1 MKKIVGILSAAAVLA
16 ASVFAADVSAK
27 VKVDGS
33 ILNLDKDGNF
43 SALQVEHKSE
53 GHNPDFSFYVSGD
66 NAGASMSFYYGGD
79 ISGENPT
86 CNDETCWNK
95 GKNNGWCDHS
105 KPSSVNTSMGV
116 VNNKYNTVAQSYSVW
131 FKPIDALKVTVGQ
144 YSTNLNQET
153 IDWCQTETGI
163 DKQGIALDLNVD
175 ALFATVFFA
184 PGWGK
189 YWFSAPKDGDVALS
203 GLYFKAGYGADFG
216 RIQGMFRLVDNKNMW
231 FGAGYDNTFGSV
243 KMFVNALAGINTDK
257 GFAVRGE
264 AFASTNID
272 IVGLSV
278 FVAGGY
284 AADNIPSGLSGWR
297 IGQPVVDK
305 ASVGAT
311 FKATFALDGFTPYIY
326 VKDANFLADTFAIEI
341 KPGVTGNVGM
351 MGYEVAVDMNIS
363 GSDFTL
369 NVPVSFTVSF

>member
-43 SALQVEHKSE
+43 SALQVNHNSE
-53 GHNPDFSFYVSGD
+53 GWNPDIALSVSGD
-66 NAGASMSFYYGGD
+66 NAGASVSFY
-79 ISGENPT
+79 
-86 CNDETCWNK
+86 
-95 GKNNGWCDHS
+95 
-105 KPSSVNTSMGV
+105 NTQ
-116 VNNKYNTVAQSYSVW
+116 NADKAIKADNYSIW
-131 FKPIDALKVTVGQ
+131 FKPVDALKVTVGQ
-144 YSTNLNQET
+144 YSNNLNQES

-163 DKQGIALDLNVD
+163 DTQGFAADINVNGV
-175 ALFATVFFA
+175 FATVFFA
-184 PGWGK
+184 PGWGN
-189 YWFSAPKDGDVALS
+189 YWFTAPKNGDAVLKD
-203 GLYFKAGYGADFG
+203 LYFKAGYGADFG
-216 RIQGMFRLVDNKNMW
+216 RIQAMFRLVDNKNMW

-243 KMFVNALAGINTDK
+243 KMFVNALAGINTDN

-284 AADNIPSGLSGWR
+284 AAKNVPSGLSGWR

-326 VKDANFLADTFAIEI
+326 VKDANLLADTFAIEI